1 MWEQLED
8 ALMDSL
14 KMLPFLFAAY
24 IIIEYI
30 EHKSS
35 GKLVNGLRRFGVA
48 GGAVLGCVPQCGF
61 SVAASNLYAGRII
74 TAGTLIAVFISTSDE
89 AIPILLSSNGDVKL
103 ILSLT
108 AVKIVIA
115 VTAGAMADSIFKG
128 FFNKTGNEGIASS
141 IHRHVCTD
149 CGCHDEHGIL
159 KPALKHTINIFIFL
173 FITNLFINYLI
184 EYAGEDN
191 LSEILLNDSIFQPA
205 LAGIIGFIPNCAASV
220 ILTQL
225 FIGGSISFGSVIA
238 GLSTGAGVGLLVLF
252 KMNRNIKEN
261 LKIMLYI
268 YIFSVF
274 AGFLIQIIMS
284 S

>member
-1 MWEQLED
+1 
-8 ALMDSL
+8 
-14 KMLPFLFAAY
+14 
-24 IIIEYI
+24 
-30 EHKSS
+30 
-35 GKLVNGLRRFGVA
+35 
-48 GGAVLGCVPQCGF
+48 
-61 SVAASNLYAGRII
+61 
-74 TAGTLIAVFISTSDE
+74 
-89 AIPILLSSNGDVKL
+89 
-103 ILSLT
+103 
-108 AVKIVIA
+108 
-115 VTAGAMADSIFKG
+115 
-128 FFNKTGNEGIASS
+128 
-141 IHRHVCTD
+141 
-149 CGCHDEHGIL
+149 
-159 KPALKHTINIFIFL
+159 L